1 MVKLPARHTAPGS
14 LLTFPK
20 KNMNL
25 TSIIC
30 TVLITAGLL
39 AFQYF
44 KGRRYKQTHR
54 PRALDAFNTVSLLA
68 NNARFQFDGK
78 AAQVVEE
85 KEAIEQIRGTFLAYT
100 LTRIARNASGEYF
113 WFYFRTDSPP
123 QLKHI
128 DQARAK
134 TLLKAKYLAAD
145 ASRHNG

>member
-1 MVKLPARHTAPGS
+1 
-14 LLTFPK
+14 
-20 KNMNL
+20 MNL

-39 AFQYF
+39 TFQYF

-54 PRALDAFNTVSLLA
+54 PCALDAFNTLSLPA

-85 KEAIEQIRGTFLAYT
+85 KEAIEQIRGAFLAYT
-100 LTRIARNASGEYF
+100 LTRIARNGAGEYF

-123 QLKHI
+123 QLRHI
-128 DQARAK
+128 DHTRAK
-134 TLLKAKYLAAD
+134 VLLKGKYLAAD
-145 ASRHNG
+145 ASRDNR